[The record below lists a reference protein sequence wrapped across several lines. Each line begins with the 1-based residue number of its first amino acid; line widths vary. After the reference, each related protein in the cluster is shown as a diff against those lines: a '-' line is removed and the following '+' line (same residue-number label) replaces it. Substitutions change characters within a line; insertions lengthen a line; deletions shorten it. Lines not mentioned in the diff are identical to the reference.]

1 MNKNR
6 YTLIFVITVLMIF
19 QFLSCS
25 GDGTISA
32 SEGDVPDTVSENI
45 TQVTVSRSGKIVVS
59 CSSMETFAGND
70 KSVFHNAV
78 VTEYDSEGNK
88 KLSGSAGYIE
98 ATGEKSGFGKDSVV
112 LQDYSQDFQLEAEY
126 LEWDNKE
133 RKLKGRGPVTIKF
146 GDGLYISGN
155 GFTADAARL
164 EYSYSGGVE
173 GKLELDES
181 KKK

>member
-1 MNKNR
+1 MNIR
-6 YTLIFVITVLMIF
+6 HGLIFFITVLML
-19 QFLSCS
+19 FLFFSCG
-25 GDGTISA
+25 GDGVIPDNVK
-32 SEGDVPDTVSENI
+32 DVPDTVSKNI
-45 TQVTVSRSGKIVVS
+45 TQVTVSGTGKIEVQ
-59 CSSMETFAGND
+59 CSLMETFAGND

-98 ATGEKSGFGKDSVV
+98 ASGEKSGFGKDSII
-112 LQDYSQDFQLEAEY
+112 LHDYSQDFQLEADY

-133 RKLKGRGPVTIKF
+133 RKLKGKGSVTIKF

-173 GKLELDES
+173 GKLELNDN
-181 KKK
+181 KNK